1 MISKAYRCTATK
13 LQRRGNNVSVAETN
27 TKATVCTLGGL
38 QSGAEYLL
46 AVRAINSV
54 SRSAAAEL
62 TIVMPGGGQLVRF
75 TVPVPITW
83 FTQICCHEKFEFCIA
98 AAYIYTVCINVY
110 IRF

>member
-1 MISKAYRCTATK
+1 MSYFLFLGAMISKAYRCTATK

-62 TIVMPGGGQLVRF
+62 TIVMLGGGQLVM
-75 TVPVPITW
+75 
-83 FTQICCHEKFEFCIA
+83 QIYSASTYNRVHP
-98 AAYIYTVCINVY
+98 NLWP
-110 IRF
+110 

>member
-1 MISKAYRCTATK
+1 MSYFLFLGAMISKAYRCTATK

-75 TVPVPITW
+75 YSTSTYNWVHPNLLP
-83 FTQICCHEKFEFCIA
+83 
-98 AAYIYTVCINVY
+98 
-110 IRF
+110 